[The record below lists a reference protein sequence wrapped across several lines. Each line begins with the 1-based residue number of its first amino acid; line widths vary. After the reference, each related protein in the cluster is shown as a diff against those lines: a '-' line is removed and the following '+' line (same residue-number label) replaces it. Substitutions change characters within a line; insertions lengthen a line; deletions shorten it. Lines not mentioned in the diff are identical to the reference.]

1 MKTEEFIEILQAHV
15 DKKRVEVRCIGC
27 TEWHPLPNGHLWNTQ
42 VYEYRVAPT
51 PKHKINMLGYSNGET
66 LVWYTEQALMSGCW
80 KRVPKEDKE
89 IEVEE

>member
-1 MKTEEFIEILQAHV
+1 MKTEEFIEVLQAHV
-15 DKKRVEVRCIGC
+15 DGKRVEVRSIGC

-42 VYEYRVAPT
+42 VYVYRIATTQVR
-51 PKHKINMLGYSNGET
+51 KIKLLGYYDGLGLFWRKPSHPAD
-66 LVWYTEQALMSGCW
+66 TEW